1 MANQSQWSP
10 CANSDGSYGVFYC
23 LCLEEYYIKKKLA
36 LSSDKFQEKNKLVIS
51 FTALLTYL
59 V

>member
-23 LCLEEYYIKKKLA
+23 LCLEEYYIKK
-36 LSSDKFQEKNKLVIS
+36 N
-51 FTALLTYL
+51 
-59 V
+59 